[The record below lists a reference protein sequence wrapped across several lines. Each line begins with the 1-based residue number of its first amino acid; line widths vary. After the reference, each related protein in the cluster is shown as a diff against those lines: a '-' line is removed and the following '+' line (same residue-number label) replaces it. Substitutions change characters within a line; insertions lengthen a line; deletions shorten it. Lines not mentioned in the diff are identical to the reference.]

1 MKITNFFAVFV
12 FDRHMQDFKQK
23 TDRVYLTALPASVLL
38 RTSTQTEHYHSADN
52 RLTKCEAFSI
62 FLLVPE
68 THSHTTILTLHSKKQ
83 NRSQNSKNL
92 FTRTTT

>member
-1 MKITNFFAVFV
+1 MKITKFFAVLFLTGIC
-12 FDRHMQDFKQK
+12 K
-23 TDRVYLTALPASVLL
+23 TLNRKLTILQ
-38 RTSTQTEHYHSADN
+38 TSTQTEHYRSADN
-52 RLTKCEAFSI
+52 GLTKCEAFSI